1 MSSNK
6 HPHIRSEP
14 QKKLHI
20 TGKNH
25 FEKFH
30 KKFSFKDVDVVQED
44 QIFLNNT
51 PDSLNIFMISDEFVR
66 KNKKNLIPILEKKT
80 DNSLFYYIG
89 DSGMTQNLD
98 KYIDV
103 VIPEP
108 AAAANVQKSVEIGF
122 QMLKSRYET
131 ENLRTE
137 LHDKNRQIQ
146 ELSHIGQ
153 QLMME
158 KDLPTLLNLILLK
171 SRQIAIA
178 DAGSLYLVEKNEK
191 GEKHLRFMITQNDSI
206 SFDFKEFI
214 IPISRKSISG
224 YVADTGKMLNLEDV
238 YFLPKGKEYSF
249 NKSFDEKIGYRT
261 KSMLVIPLL
270 NHLDEITG
278 VIQLINRKY
287 KWETRLTKPEDCEEE
302 VGPFTA
308 ELIEMLTALAG
319 QAAVSIENNFLYQS
333 IERLFE
339 GFVNAS
345 VTAIESRDPTTS
357 GHSSRVAILTER
369 LAKTVDKVKTGFLA
383 NISFTKEQ
391 LKEIRYAS
399 LLHDFGKVGVR
410 ENVLLKAKK
419 LYPHQS
425 TEVLYRIGF
434 LKKSEE
440 IKNLRKQI
448 RFLLDYGSSNYQLVF
463 NELESELRNKLD
475 DLDNISNLISNLN
488 EPTVMETD
496 KAESLEELAVLK
508 FFDFDNEERNLLKPE
523 EVKALSIKR
532 GSLDDEERFEIESHV
547 THTFRF
553 LKEVPWTKEFQ
564 NIPKIAHA
572 HHEKLDGSGY
582 PNKLTSESI
591 PVQSKIMTIS
601 DIFDALTAADRP
613 YKKAVPYE
621 RALDI
626 LQFEVNDN
634 HIEPEILKVFIDA
647 KVYTSVIKSG

>member
-20 TGKNH
+20 TDKNH
-25 FEKFH
+25 FEKYH
-30 KKFSFKDVDVVQED
+30 KKFSFKNVDVVQED
-44 QIFLNNT
+44 RIFLNNT

-66 KNKKNLIPILEKKT
+66 KNKKNLIPILEQKT
-80 DNSLFYYIG
+80 ENSLFYYIG
-89 DSGMTQNLD
+89 DSGIAQNMD

-108 AAAANVQKSVEIGF
+108 AAATNVQKSVEIGF
-122 QMLKSRYET
+122 QMLKSRYEA

-287 KWETRLTKPEDCEEE
+287 KWETRLIKPEDCEEE

-308 ELIEMLTALAG
+308 EL
-319 QAAVSIENNFLYQS
+319 
-333 IERLFE
+333 
-339 GFVNAS
+339 
-345 VTAIESRDPTTS
+345 
-357 GHSSRVAILTER
+357 
-369 LAKTVDKVKTGFLA
+369 
-383 NISFTKEQ
+383 
-391 LKEIRYAS
+391 
-399 LLHDFGKVGVR
+399 
-410 ENVLLKAKK
+410 
-419 LYPHQS
+419 
-425 TEVLYRIGF
+425 
-434 LKKSEE
+434 
-440 IKNLRKQI
+440 
-448 RFLLDYGSSNYQLVF
+448 
-463 NELESELRNKLD
+463 
-475 DLDNISNLISNLN
+475 
-488 EPTVMETD
+488 
-496 KAESLEELAVLK
+496 
-508 FFDFDNEERNLLKPE
+508 
-523 EVKALSIKR
+523 
-532 GSLDDEERFEIESHV
+532 
-547 THTFRF
+547 
-553 LKEVPWTKEFQ
+553 
-564 NIPKIAHA
+564 
-572 HHEKLDGSGY
+572 
-582 PNKLTSESI
+582 
-591 PVQSKIMTIS
+591 
-601 DIFDALTAADRP
+601 
-613 YKKAVPYE
+613 
-621 RALDI
+621 
-626 LQFEVNDN
+626 
-634 HIEPEILKVFIDA
+634 
-647 KVYTSVIKSG
+647 